1 MGPRG
6 WLWRVLQSS
15 CSRSQLQLTR
25 SLLGRVCTGS
35 GGVVARSSFNRS
47 PFAGVAAPEVTQETV
62 ESLMQKFKES
72 FRTNTPIE
80 IGQLQPALRS
90 TSVGRRKRRSRPRGR
105 LPRSPAAPRCP
116 GLGHGQRS
124 LAGDEGR
131 SSSPSLLSRGTPELL
146 RDGVKRGKPRAAS
159 SGWSCGDT

>member
-1 MGPRG
+1 M
-6 WLWRVLQSS
+6 
-15 CSRSQLQLTR
+15 
-25 SLLGRVCTGS
+25 GS
-35 GGVVARSSFNRS
+35 GDVVAQSSFNRS

-105 LPRSPAAPRCP
+105 LSQSPAAPPVPWVWPRP
-116 GLGHGQRS
+116 EEFGW
-124 LAGDEGR
+124 GR
-131 SSSPSLLSRGTPELL
+131 RQELL
-146 RDGVKRGKPRAAS
+146 VLTAERGDPRAPPSWGEEGQTPRSILWMA
-159 SGWSCGDT
+159 